1 MKKLLKSTS
10 VAVLALLLTNAAHAA
25 DFVMKIAMT
34 DAETTEDERH
44 YGRTPLRE
52 FAKEVEEKSGGRI
65 DVQIYWG
72 GQLGKIE
79 NVMNMVR
86 QGQVEAVFA
95 SDGQV
100 APFYPDIQILGV
112 PYLFVN
118 RQVAYEVMDG
128 EAGTTMAEQ
137 MAEQSGLRPLGWLEN
152 GGYRHYSTN
161 KKVETPEDMAGM
173 KIRTMNN
180 DVHMNIVS
188 ALGASPTPIPW
199 ADVYTSL
206 QTGVVDGQENS
217 LSTFRVPRFEEVQKY
232 IILDG
237 HVYGILLLV
246 ASEKWLA
253 SLPEDLRGVIDEA
266 TENMVDLNREISLES
281 ETLDREYLEEYG
293 VEITE
298 PSIETIKRFQE
309 KTQGPVLEKVKT
321 NVDPD
326 MLNLFEEKIAEAESK
341 L

>member
-1 MKKLLKSTS
+1 MKKLLKTTT
-10 VAVLALLLTNAAHAA
+10 AAALALFLANAAHAA

-52 FAKEVEEKSGGRI
+52 FAKQVEEKSGGRI

-100 APFYPDIQILGV
+100 APYYPDIQILGI

-118 RQVAYEVMDG
+118 RQVAYDVLDG
-128 EAGTTMAEQ
+128 EAGTTMAER
-137 MAEQSGLRPLGWLEN
+137 MADQAGLRPLGWLEN

-161 KKVETPEDMAGM
+161 KKVETPEDMAGL

-180 DVHMNIVS
+180 EVHMNIVS

-246 ASEKWLA
+246 ASEKWLD
-253 SLPEDLRGVIDEA
+253 SLPADLRAVVDEA
-266 TENMVDLNREISLES
+266 TKSMVSLNREISFES
-281 ETLDREYLEEYG
+281 EKLDRDYLEGYG

-298 PSIETIKRFQE
+298 PSIETIKAFQQM
-309 KTQGPVLEKVKT
+309 TQGPVLEKVEKD
-321 NVDPD
+321 VDPD
-326 MLNLFEEKIAEAESK
+326 MLKLFADKIAEAEAK

>member
-1 MKKLLKSTS
+1 MKKLLKSTT
-10 VAVLALLLTNAAHAA
+10 VAAITLLLANAAHAA

-44 YGRTPLRE
+44 YGRTPLRG

-65 DVQIYWG
+65 DVQIFWG

-118 RQVAYEVMDG
+118 RQVAYEVLDG
-128 EAGTTMAEQ
+128 EAGTTMAES
-137 MAEQSGLRPLGWLEN
+137 MAEKAGLRPLGWLEN

-161 KKVETPEDMAGM
+161 KKVETPDDMAGL

-246 ASEKWLA
+246 ASEKWLE
-253 SLPEDLRGVIDEA
+253 SLPADLRAVVDEA
-266 TENMVDLNREISLES
+266 TKNMVTLNREISLES
-281 ETLDREYLEEYG
+281 ETLDRKYLEEYG

-298 PSIETIKRFQE
+298 PSIETIKKFQE
-309 KTQGPVLEKVKT
+309 MTQAPVLEKVKN
-321 NVDPD
+321 NVDPG
-326 MLNLFEEKIAEAESK
+326 MLKLFEEKIAEAEAK